1 MLVRILQMALTLGEL
16 SAAANCEGN
25 FVRDFVFLI
34 APCQKQYRNKTNG
47 TMTNQPYQI
56 YVHIPFCKARCGYC
70 AFSSCTNF
78 ALCDEYFSKLFHQI
92 EATQI
97 PQKNISTIFIGG
109 GTPSSVDVQ
118 YLDQLFAKLNQKFD
132 LSSVTEITVEC
143 NPESA
148 TKELLLCLKRN
159 GVTRL
164 SFGLQSTNNQTLKAI
179 GRLHTYEQFLFALDL
194 ANQLGF
200 TNINADLILG
210 LPETIQDFQ
219 NSVNTVVNLPL
230 THVSVYALE
239 VYEGSKIAQLVDG
252 YAHTE
257 DDLAD
262 MYDYACETLQ
272 KHGFTRYEISN
283 FAKLGFKCQHNLG
296 YWQEKRYY
304 GFGPSASGFVG
315 NTRYDNV
322 ATLDDYLKT
331 PTENLLVSQKE
342 ISLFEQAN
350 EFAML
355 GLRLVDGISLK
366 QFASNYNCDFFQFFP
381 NANNLVERGLLQV
394 VGQNVLVPQEKFY
407 VVNSIL
413 CELLTI

>member
-1 MLVRILQMALTLGEL
+1 
-16 SAAANCEGN
+16 
-25 FVRDFVFLI
+25 
-34 APCQKQYRNKTNG
+34 
-47 TMTNQPYQI
+47 MTNQPYQI

-78 ALCDEYFSKLFHQI
+78 NLCGDYFNKLCEQI
-92 EATQI
+92 ENTPI
-97 PQKNISTIFIGG
+97 VQKNISTIFVGG
-109 GTPSSVDVQ
+109 GTPSSVDTK
-118 YLDQLFAKLNQKFD
+118 YLDKLFTTLRQKFH
-132 LSSVTEITVEC
+132 LSAIEEITVEC
-143 NPESA
+143 NPESV
-148 TKELLLCLKRN
+148 TTELLACLKRN

-179 GRLHTYEQFLFALDL
+179 GRLHTYEQFVNALNLAYQMGFA
-194 ANQLGF
+194 
-200 TNINADLILG
+200 NINADLILG
-210 LPETIQDFQ
+210 LPETIESFQ
-219 NSVNTVVNLPL
+219 NSINMVAMLPL

-239 VYEGSKIAQLVDG
+239 VHEGSAIAQLVQQ

-262 MYDYACETLQ
+262 MYDYACDTLQ
-272 KHGFTRYEISN
+272 RHAFARYEISN
-283 FAKLGFKCQHNLG
+283 FAKAGFECKHNLG

-322 ATLDDYLKT
+322 ATLTDYLAT
-331 PTENLLVSQKE
+331 PTENLLTNQKE

-355 GLRLVDGISLK
+355 GLRLTDGLSLET
-366 QFASNYNCDFFQFFP
+366 FRANYNADFFQFCP
-381 NANNLVERGLLQV
+381 NANNLLAKGYLAV
-394 VGQNVLVPQEKFY
+394 VGENVLVPKDKFY